1 MDKLDK
7 QILVVRIGVST
18 SIRNLKNNRTW
29 WREENYN
36 KLSRKLKELEWQKG
50 INEFSKKLEG

>member
-7 QILVVRIGVST
+7 QILVVRIGVSA

>member
-36 KLSRKLKELEWQKG
+36 KLSRKLKESEWQKG

>member
-50 INEFSKKLEG
+50 IREFSKKLEG